1 MELIVPIG
9 YYKAFFIP
17 IIKREIMVRLIYYQ
31 FNYRRREWSG
41 AFPVLFSAGVVVGT
55 CFTILFNVLG
65 NTELF
70 SRVIPA
76 PLFIAPV
83 FFGGLTLFF
92 LISTLIK
99 LLLNIFKDEYRLWY
113 ILGADRRQLSML
125 VGGQFAIVTLISSF
139 IGSFISILSAKS
151 YYYLIQGRVGVD
163 YFPSISIQFNLLAVF
178 LTIIF
183 LTLVCFASATYN
195 AYKLLDE
202 NIIFEEDKGE
212 KKIYKFTKF
221 GIFGINVFLWLS
233 LVVGSVVVPYLDL
246 PGGVSYK
253 LSFMSSAIFYLLVI
267 HILFLKYLSPWIELR
282 IVQFLFKKVKGF
294 ATVLS
299 KWSVIEKKYFLSS
312 VTISMVTAITL
323 ITGLLLI
330 SNNGIRNSVEQNK
343 EIYISFLFYLVAPL
357 FIIVANIISV
367 TIISSRQDETLSFQ
381 LETLGVSRLQKI
393 KIRFYESIIYSV
405 IILIVSL
412 IFNLIIT
419 LLVINIVNYTDLLTL
434 NIWYI
439 FSPALLISIAFC
451 VVIFITKIA
460 VEFYSNSKPDQNI

>member
-1 MELIVPIG
+1 
-9 YYKAFFIP
+9 
-17 IIKREIMVRLIYYQ
+17 MVRFIYYQ
-31 FNYRRREWSG
+31 FNYRRREWLG
-41 AFPVLFSAGVVVGT
+41 AFPVLFSAGIVVGT
-55 CFTILFNVLG
+55 CFTILFNVLR

-70 SRVIPA
+70 SRVIPT

-83 FFGGLTLFF
+83 IFGGLTLFF

-139 IGSFISILSAKS
+139 IGSFISILSAKG

-163 YFPSISIQFNLLAVF
+163 YFPSISIQFSLLAVF

-282 IVQFLFKKVKGF
+282 IVQFLFKKGKGF
-294 ATVLS
+294 AIVLS

-312 VTISMVTAITL
+312 VTLSMVTAITL
-323 ITGLLLI
+323 VTGLLLI

-357 FIIVANIISV
+357 FIIVSNIISV

-393 KIRFYESIIYSV
+393 KI
-405 IILIVSL
+405 
-412 IFNLIIT
+412 
-419 LLVINIVNYTDLLTL
+419 
-434 NIWYI
+434 
-439 FSPALLISIAFC
+439 
-451 VVIFITKIA
+451 
-460 VEFYSNSKPDQNI
+460 

>member
-1 MELIVPIG
+1 
-9 YYKAFFIP
+9 
-17 IIKREIMVRLIYYQ
+17 MVRFIYYQ
-31 FNYRRREWSG
+31 FNYRRREWLG
-41 AFPVLFSAGVVVGT
+41 AFPVLFSAGIVVGT
-55 CFTILFNVLG
+55 CFTILFNVLR

-70 SRVIPA
+70 SRVIPT

-83 FFGGLTLFF
+83 IFGGLTLFF

-139 IGSFISILSAKS
+139 IGSFISILSAKG

-163 YFPSISIQFNLLAVF
+163 YFPSISIQFSLLAVF

-253 LSFMSSAIFYLLVI
+253 
-267 HILFLKYLSPWIELR
+267 
-282 IVQFLFKKVKGF
+282 
-294 ATVLS
+294 
-299 KWSVIEKKYFLSS
+299 
-312 VTISMVTAITL
+312 
-323 ITGLLLI
+323 
-330 SNNGIRNSVEQNK
+330 
-343 EIYISFLFYLVAPL
+343 
-357 FIIVANIISV
+357 
-367 TIISSRQDETLSFQ
+367 
-381 LETLGVSRLQKI
+381 
-393 KIRFYESIIYSV
+393 
-405 IILIVSL
+405 
-412 IFNLIIT
+412 
-419 LLVINIVNYTDLLTL
+419 
-434 NIWYI
+434 
-439 FSPALLISIAFC
+439 
-451 VVIFITKIA
+451 
-460 VEFYSNSKPDQNI
+460 